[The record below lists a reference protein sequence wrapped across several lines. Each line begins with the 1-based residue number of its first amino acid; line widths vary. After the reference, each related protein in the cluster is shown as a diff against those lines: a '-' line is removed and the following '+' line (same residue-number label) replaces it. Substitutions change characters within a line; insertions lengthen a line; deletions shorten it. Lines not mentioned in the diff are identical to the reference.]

1 MKQFLTPFLT
11 LNQAVLLLRVG
22 VGLTLFA
29 GGLSKLSSL
38 LSPAAQA
45 GLVTKY
51 LSPNGYINQFFY
63 DYLFADGI
71 MSGLMSPWFFL
82 TSLSALEFLAGV
94 LLIIGL
100 AVRPVSLLFAL
111 LFWSF
116 VIALP
121 VVNAPGAPIVETTHT
136 APAILVMIRDIA
148 LSGVFFALHLLG
160 AGSWSVDRRLF
171 GEVATEHRI
180 NWDAAGLLLRISLG
194 AVFVVGG
201 AFYGL
206 QNIKAFAPAWIL
218 LPIGIVLIIGNGA
231 RIAAYVS
238 AVVLLWYMVVTMGFD
253 KSLIANLNSVK
264 REFALFATAIVIGQ
278 FGGGSAYTLL
288 GKFQEARDVWQKA
301 PILGKASSTAD
312 AASD

>member
-206 QNIKAFAPAWIL
+206 QNIKAFE
-218 LPIGIVLIIGNGA
+218 VLKSSYYISDCV
-231 RIAAYVS
+231 VS
-238 AVVLLWYMVVTMGFD
+238 NMTHM
-253 KSLIANLNSVK
+253 NLS
-264 REFALFATAIVIGQ
+264 
-278 FGGGSAYTLL
+278 
-288 GKFQEARDVWQKA
+288 
-301 PILGKASSTAD
+301 
-312 AASD
+312 